1 MLTTTETDNE
11 FVINIEN
18 MIGHQSIILILL
30 ITARIQN
37 PVALKSLQLS
47 EFLKEVFNAD

>member
-1 MLTTTETDNE
+1 MLTATEIDNI
-11 FVINIEN
+11 FVISIEN
-18 MIGHQSIILILL
+18 FIGHQSIALILL

-47 EFLKEVFNAD
+47 EFLKEVFNVN